1 MSTGDGSSPAVP
13 PEPAG
18 AAGDARDEVRARL
31 VRAAAT
37 VFAREGYAGT
47 KIMDIVRE
55 AGVSTGT
62 VYGRFRSKN
71 ELLREAVVG
80 GLEEGRGAGRHRA
93 QPGRPRS
100 ASGRAC
106 PTARSTTSR
115 RCGSRR
121 TSPPAASPRWPPA
134 LADAYDNWRAGVE
147 PLIAAAEAEGEIDG
161 VDPEAVLF
169 LYRTLYLGMLLHRAS
184 GMDGPAPDAWEALV
198 DRIVAGLGRPPGT
211 DASRDHTRGGRQHAD
226 GDRPRSRR
234 PSGSGTSCASG
245 SRPTGRR
252 TSSDADERAARRSAR
267 RWRPPGA
274 DRSCTRP
281 ATSA

>member
-1 MSTGDGSSPAVP
+1 VSTGDGSSPAAP

-80 GLEEGRGAGRHRA
+80 GSKKGGVLVGTAPSLGDLIRFGARLSDRPLYDFEALRLEAYV
-93 QPGRPRS
+93 
-100 ASGRAC
+100 
-106 PTARSTTSR
+106 TARR
-115 RCGSRR
+115 E
-121 TSPPAASPRWPPA
+121 PEVAAA
-134 LADAYDNWRAGVE
+134 LADAYDNWRVGVE

-211 DASRDHTRGGRQHAD
+211 DAEPGPDHH
-226 GDRPRSRR
+226 
-234 PSGSGTSCASG
+234 
-245 SRPTGRR
+245 
-252 TSSDADERAARRSAR
+252 DE
-267 RWRPPGA
+267 GE
-274 DRSCTRP
+274 
-281 ATSA
+281 